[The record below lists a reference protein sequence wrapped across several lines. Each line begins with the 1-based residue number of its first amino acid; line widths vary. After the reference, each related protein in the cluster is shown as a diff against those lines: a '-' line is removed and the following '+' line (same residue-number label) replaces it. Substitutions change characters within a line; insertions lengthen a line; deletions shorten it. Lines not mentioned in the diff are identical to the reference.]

1 MELNFA
7 VISDIHVK
15 AHNSKEDEKLDLAL
29 SRLKEYQH
37 NLDALII
44 TGDITNSGREKEYKK
59 FNKIYN
65 KYSEF
70 LGEKIFLM
78 GNHDCWGG
86 VSIKA
91 AQKRFKD
98 NLNEDINSHKVIKG
112 YHFISISTEGKR
124 LSGLFSK
131 KLLAWLK
138 NELEVARD
146 DDYKKPIFLGVHQ
159 HIENTVYG
167 SEAWGNKDLYEVLKE
182 FPQVINF
189 SGHSHYPLNDERS
202 IHQKDFTSVGAGST
216 SYIELERGK
225 VNGTIQPKADKVSQG
240 LIVKVSEDNVVKIA
254 TIDFTKKQ
262 VNEDRWIIN
271 EPSNKDNFLYT
282 DNRRYLRKKP
292 YFKKESSVH
301 IKYVTNNV
309 AKISFTQAL
318 HEDFIHSYEIS
329 VVNKNNNKEFKK
341 MKIFSDFYMEYIK
354 SRLSFKI
361 KGLFPNTEYTVRI
374 KAIESFGNKS
384 ENYLQTD
391 FKTLSIAD
399 SLMNFNKLLSISR
412 IEENSIDF
420 D

>member
-29 SRLKEYQH
+29 SRLKEYQQ

-91 AQKRFKD
+91 AQKRFKY

-138 NELEVARD
+138 NELEIARND
-146 DDYKKPIFLGVHQ
+146 DSKKPIFLGVHQ

-167 SEAWGNKDLYEVLKE
+167 SETWGNKDLYEVLKD

-202 IHQKDFTSVGAGST
+202 IHQKDFTSIGAGST
-216 SYIELERGK
+216 SYMELERGK
-225 VNGTIQPKADKVSQG
+225 VNGTIQPKAGKVSQG
-240 LIVKVSEDNVVKIA
+240 LIVKVSEDNVVKIS
-254 TIDFTKKQ
+254 TIDFTKNQ
-262 VNEDRWIIN
+262 VNEDRWVIN
-271 EPSNKDNFLYT
+271 EPSNKDNFLYK
-282 DNRRYLRKKP
+282 DNRKDLRKKP

-309 AKISFTQAL
+309 AKISFTQAI

-329 VVNKNNNKEFKK
+329 VLNKNNNKEFKK
-341 MKIFSDFYMEYIK
+341 MTIFSDFYMEYIK
-354 SRLSFKI
+354 SRLSIKI
-361 KGLFPNTEYTVRI
+361 RGLFPNTEYVVRI

-384 ENYLQTD
+384 ENYLQAN

-399 SLMNFNKLLSISR
+399 SLINFNKLLSMSR